1 MKENGGCL
9 NRICGS
15 VGDTLYAV
23 ASSSTGNIAVAGADR
38 TVTIYDPRR
47 FVTLMHSGLNKVK
60 YVITLL
66 VLPLF
71 FLMLGGLCKYLEDY
85 IIYL

>member
-15 VGDTLYAV
+15 VGDALYAV
-23 ASSSTGNIAVAGADR
+23 SSSSTGNIAVAGADR

-47 FVTLMHSGLNKVK
+47 FVTIMYSGFNKVK
-60 YVITLL
+60 
-66 VLPLF
+66 
-71 FLMLGGLCKYLEDY
+71 
-85 IIYL
+85 